1 VLGISPFYSSYYSR
15 KYNMGAIK
23 NTPAGK
29 EGEGKQSGCKRRVE
43 SGCALQI
50 IRNSSTCYITT
61 ALQECFSLLKNILN
75 NFYIQKL
82 GQLQAGDKL
91 WNN

>member
-1 VLGISPFYSSYYSR
+1 
-15 KYNMGAIK
+15 MGAIK

-50 IRNSSTCYITT
+50 IGNSSTINMLHNNRITSMFFIT
-61 ALQECFSLLKNILN
+61 KKDLKQFLYSETGTI
-75 NFYIQKL
+75 
-82 GQLQAGDKL
+82 QAGDKTL
-91 WNN
+91 GTTEDQR